1 MRKVNPNDGG
11 SVNGESMN
19 GVSLNLV
26 NPSLVNPSLVNPNG
40 AKPSTG
46 IDGNVASEQSE
57 SRVVF
62 NRFRQV
68 FGTGHSRSKDA
79 RKRAHKEP
87 GSSAAFG
94 VGRDA
99 HGLGDVLTALTAR
112 LGWNSPLAQSDL
124 LASWVAIAGQET
136 ADHSQ
141 PVSIEEGVLSVKCD
155 STAWATQLRLM
166 RSQLLSK
173 IIAQYP
179 DAAIV
184 AVRFEGPGAPSWKRG
199 LRSIP
204 GRGPRDTYG

>member
-1 MRKVNPNDGG
+1 MRRVNSENDLDPTPG
-11 SVNGESMN
+11 SAGSASNGRN
-19 GVSLNLV
+19 LNLH
-26 NPSLVNPSLVNPNG
+26 
-40 AKPSTG
+40 AET
-46 IDGNVASEQSE
+46 AAESENSE

-62 NRFRQV
+62 DRFRQV
-68 FGTGHSRSKDA
+68 FGSGQSRSKDS
-79 RKRAHKEP
+79 RKRTQKIP

-94 VGRDA
+94 SGRDA
-99 HGLGDVLTALTAR
+99 HGLGDVLDALTAR

-124 LASWVAIAGQET
+124 LASWALIAGQET

-141 PVSIEEGVLSVKCD
+141 PIGIEDGVLSVKCD

-166 RSQLLSK
+166 RSQLLTK
-173 IIAQYP
+173 IITQYP

-184 AVRFEGPGAPSWKRG
+184 AVRFDGPGAPSWKRG

>member
-1 MRKVNPNDGG
+1 MTDADGRGAESPTRVGGVGRDAFVADPPVPSEPNAVD
-11 SVNGESMN
+11 
-19 GVSLNLV
+19 
-26 NPSLVNPSLVNPNG
+26 
-40 AKPSTG
+40 T
-46 IDGNVASEQSE
+46 E

-62 NRFRQV
+62 NRFRRV
-68 FGTGHSRSKDA
+68 FGNGQSRSRDA
-79 RKRAHKEP
+79 RKRATTEP

-94 VGRDA
+94 TGRDA
-99 HGLGDVLTALTAR
+99 HGLGDVLDALTAR

-124 LASWVAIAGQET
+124 LASWAAIAGQET

-166 RSQLLSK
+166 RSQLLTK
-173 IIAQYP
+173 IITQYP